1 MRVLSLFALP
11 LFIVACNGDD
21 TDDTNDTGSGTDGTE
36 VEGTSVTGSDVAFYS
51 YDTTACSDADT
62 VLRGEADTEDG
73 HWSAA
78 RITPSQDM
86 SLEQVRIHLF
96 HDPLDTLLDCE
107 ATLPTSVHVYVTS
120 DSAPPADSA
129 PDLVLSVPTAEVN
142 ETERVIIL
150 PADLELSAGDNVFVA
165 IQVISTSTSATCLR
179 TCPESGGSRNF
190 WSNADARPYSW
201 SAFSDIG
208 LTDTTQF
215 FSIHGTAN

>member
-1 MRVLSLFALP
+1 MRLVSLIVLP
-11 LFIVACNGDD
+11 LIIVACNGDD
-21 TDDTNDTGSGTDGTE
+21 TDDTGSDTDGTG
-36 VEGTSVTGSDVAFYS
+36 VEGTSATGDDLAFYS
-51 YDTTACSDADT
+51 YSTTGCANADT

-107 ATLPTSVHVYVTS
+107 ATLPTSVNVYVTS
-120 DSAPPADSA
+120 DSEPPADSE

-142 ETERVIIL
+142 ETERVITL
-150 PADLELSAGDNVFVA
+150 PAQLELNAGDNVFVA

-179 TCPESGGSRNF
+179 TCPESGGSWNF

-208 LTDTTQF
+208 LADTTQF